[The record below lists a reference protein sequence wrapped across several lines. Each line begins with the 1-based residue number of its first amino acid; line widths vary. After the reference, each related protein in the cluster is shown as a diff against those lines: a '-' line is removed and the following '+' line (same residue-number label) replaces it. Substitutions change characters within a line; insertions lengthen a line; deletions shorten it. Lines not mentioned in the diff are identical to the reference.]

1 MSVREKN
8 SMLCPSCRK
17 LISSD
22 EPVCPYCGLS
32 KPGSRLKNLFFN
44 RFSAASI
51 DVVKILIYV
60 NITFFVVSI
69 FLNPSGLGLSANPL
83 NFLSP
88 SDKSLFLLGATGTMP
103 INFYGRWW
111 TLVSASFLH
120 GGILHIFF
128 NMAALGQLG
137 PFVLR
142 EFGFNRFFIIYS
154 VTGVAG
160 FFMSYLAGIPFT
172 IGASAS
178 ICGLIG
184 AILYYGKSRG
194 GSYGEV
200 IYRQAMGWVVGLV
213 LFGLLVPGINNWAH
227 GGGIVSGVLL
237 AFLTGYHEKKS
248 ETFLHQVLAI
258 GCIVLTTVILLWAI
272 LQAVYYSFSVSV
284 F

>member
-1 MSVREKN
+1 
-8 SMLCPSCRK
+8 MLCPSCRK

-22 EPVCPYCGLS
+22 EPACPYCGLS
-32 KPGSRLKNLFFN
+32 KPGSRLKNLFLN

-51 DVVKILIYV
+51 DVVKIVIYV
-60 NITFFVVSI
+60 NITFFVLSI
-69 FLNPSGLGLSANPL
+69 LLNPSGLGLSANPL

-227 GGGIVSGVLL
+227 GGGLASGVLF

-248 ETFLHQVLAI
+248 ETLLHQVLAT
-258 GCIVLTTVILLWAI
+258 GCILLTTVILLWAI
-272 LQAVYYSFSVSV
+272 LQAAYYSFRVSV